1 MSWWTWPASWLG
13 LMTIKCDYCARAVTG
28 FVSRLYTVHMGRWR
42 GWAGRGDRWRQS
54 VCVWQL
60 QSLDVLPQFTTSP
73 PASPISKMFFSAAHI
88 LPSFLFFYRSQLLR
102 GKWRVLV
109 SGPSFVRTQLLEMR
123 PQSRERCRIVQSSR
137 NIKRWIMSPHLI
149 SLILDPDN
157 PWPNRCS
164 SAV

>member
-1 MSWWTWPASWLG
+1 MITVRELSPALFPDFTQSIWAGGEDELG
-13 LMTIKCDYCARAVTG
+13 EVTG
-28 FVSRLYTVHMGRWR
+28 EGRVC
-42 GWAGRGDRWRQS
+42 

-88 LPSFLFFYRSQLLR
+88 LPSCLFFYRSQVLR
-102 GKWRVLV
+102 GKCRVLV

-123 PQSRERCRIVQSSR
+123 PQSRERCRIVQNSR

-157 PWPNRCS
+157 P
-164 SAV
+164 